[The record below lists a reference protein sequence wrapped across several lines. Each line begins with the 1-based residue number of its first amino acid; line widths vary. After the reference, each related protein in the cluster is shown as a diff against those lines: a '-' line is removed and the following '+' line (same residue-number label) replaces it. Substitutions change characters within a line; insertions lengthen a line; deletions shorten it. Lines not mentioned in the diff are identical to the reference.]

1 MDQIRELWGMD
12 MLKKRISGEDNLE
25 GYPPAAPLHE
35 EAVYQ
40 LLMRNGLE
48 QSGGNSIFVMG
59 MTVAV
64 RRAANEVSNNVLAI
78 DVNNDA
84 IDLLGPA
91 IDKKY
96 NEKILAKNWFDLP
109 DFLEDKADVIAG
121 DGIFCTMGSTSD
133 SIKLLGCLRSILAE
147 HGAMVLRVMVVP
159 ENFTIEGMAFNDI
172 LADYRSGKLDAPEFG
187 FAMRL
192 WGFLDESYE
201 KNSYMLDCGVAFS
214 KCKKMVATGEM
225 LQDELDVM
233 NRTYYIGKNYVPPI
247 NVWEHMLED
256 AGFKFEKTTL
266 EGKHWFQYFPLYYCR
281 KE

>member
-1 MDQIRELWGMD
+1 MDQIRQVWGMD

-35 EAVYQ
+35 ESTYQ
-40 LLMRNGLE
+40 LLMHNGLE
-48 QSGGNSIFVMG
+48 QSGGSSLFVMG

-64 RRAANEVSNNVLAI
+64 RRAANKVSNNVMAI
-78 DVNNDA
+78 DVNSDA
-84 IDLLGPA
+84 IELLGPA

-96 NEKILAKNWFDLP
+96 NEKILEKNWFDLP

-133 SIKLLGCLRSILAE
+133 SIKLLDCLRSILAE

-159 ENFTIEGMAFNDI
+159 ETFTTEGMAFNDI
-172 LADYRSGKLDAPEFG
+172 LSDYRSGKLDDPEFG

-192 WGFLDESYE
+192 WGFLDEAYE
-201 KNSYMLDCGVAFS
+201 KNSHMLDCGVAFS
-214 KCKKMVATGEM
+214 KCEKMVATGEM
-225 LQDELDVM
+225 LQTELDIM

-247 NVWEHMLED
+247 NVWERMLVD

-281 KE
+281 KK